1 VTRNSFAVGFDK
13 GCLVIPISAAS
24 CVRVFPRVDV
34 SPSATLTDTQPSRAS
49 RILLMCVSIMRRTRK
64 NTSDPA
70 AVCTVFA
77 AITRPGPRCAICSF
91 NAASNFQPVKDL
103 DLV

>member
-1 VTRNSFAVGFDK
+1 
-13 GCLVIPISAAS
+13 
-24 CVRVFPRVDV
+24 VDV

-70 AVCTVFA
+70 GGVHGICGYHA
-77 AITRPGPRCAICSF
+77 AR
-91 NAASNFQPVKDL
+91 AALRDL
-103 DLV
+103 FLQHRF

>member
-1 VTRNSFAVGFDK
+1 
-13 GCLVIPISAAS
+13 
-24 CVRVFPRVDV
+24 
-34 SPSATLTDTQPSRAS
+34 
-49 RILLMCVSIMRRTRK
+49 
-64 NTSDPA
+64 
-70 AVCTVFA
+70 VCTVFA